1 MEIKNF
7 DELVAR
13 VKAAPMVKGA
23 VAAADDHTIEAAC
36 HAYKED
42 VMEPIFIGRRAEIEE
57 NVKLAGFAPDQFQ
70 IIEEDDILK
79 TPLHACKLVH
89 DGEAALVMKGFIDT
103 SDFLR
108 GILDKE
114 VGLRTG
120 NPMSHVAVLEIPG
133 YYKLIATTDGGMIT
147 DPDYDTKVKI
157 VENAV
162 AMFRGMGYE
171 CPKVA
176 ALTAVEKPNKAMPE
190 TMDARRLQEAN
201 QAGEIKNC
209 VIEGPVSYDI
219 AMSKEAAA
227 KKKFEGK
234 YSGEYDILLVP
245 NISAGNLMS
254 KAIIIHGGAKMSG
267 TVVGAKVPLVLNSRS
282 ASAEDKFYAICLSV
296 ACSMHK

>member
-7 DELVAR
+7 DELVQI

-36 HAYKED
+36 HAYEEN
-42 VMEPIFIGRRAEIEE
+42 VMEPIFIGKKQEITEILRGLGYAQDKFELIEE
-57 NVKLAGFAPDQFQ
+57 
-70 IIEEDDILK
+70 EDVLR
-79 TPLHACKLVH
+79 TPYHACTLVNE
-89 DGEAALVMKGFIDT
+89 GKASLVMKGFIDT

-114 VGLRTG
+114 TGLRTG

-133 YYKLIATTDGGMIT
+133 YHKLIATTDGGMIT
-147 DPDYDTKVKI
+147 EPDYDTKVKI
-157 VENAV
+157 IENAV
-162 AMFRGMGYE
+162 TMFRGMGYE

-190 TMDARRLQEAN
+190 TMDARALQEAN
-201 QAGEIKNC
+201 QAGIIKNC
-209 VIEGPVSYDI
+209 IVEGPVSYDI
-219 AMSKEAAA
+219 AMSKAAA
-227 KKKFEGK
+227 EKKKFEGNC
-234 YSGEYDILLVP
+234 SENYDILLVP

-282 ASAEDKFYAICLSV
+282 ASAIDKFYAICLSV
-296 ACSMHK
+296 ACTMHK